1 VLSEIERK
9 EIDENMACSRNR
21 SACVIEALKTI
32 QKHRGWVSDEALREV
47 SAYMGVTADELDSAA
62 TFYNLIL
69 RRPAGRHVIRICDS
83 VTCWVTGEEGL
94 VKRLREKLGITPG
107 ETTRDGRF
115 TLVPIACL
123 GICDRAPA
131 LMIDDDTHTGVT
143 PEKLNAILDRYE

>member
-1 VLSEIERK
+1 VLSEIEMK
-9 EIDENMACSRNR
+9 EIDENLACSRNR
-21 SACVIEALKTI
+21 SSCVIEALQTI
-32 QKHRGWVSDEALREV
+32 QKHRGWVSDEALQEL

-83 VTCWVTGEEGL
+83 VTCWVTGEDEL
-94 VKRLREKLGITPG
+94 VKRLHEKLGIALG
-107 ETTRDGRF
+107 ETTGDGRF

-143 PEKLNAILDRYE
+143 PEKLDAILDRYK